1 MKKAK
6 SIISAI
12 LCAAILLSCAPV
24 FNLNLFSTQASAAS
38 YTKKHEKEYYYA
50 PGTKFITYLVLGY
63 SKDNAAKAKA
73 VITRLGSKYTAIDKD
88 LNDNA
93 GGRYI
98 FLGYL
103 ADTDPTNSIKDLRI
117 RNSNNQDNYTAPEN
131 KATYTAVGKTP
142 ISEAGKLGDGVVD
155 LNLKAGG
162 AYLYYFATK
171 NVLAG
176 DPIVEIKIDLRI

>member
-103 ADTDPTNSIKDLRI
+103 ADTDPTNSIKDLR
-117 RNSNNQDNYTAPEN
+117 TV
-131 KATYTAVGKTP
+131 T
-142 ISEAGKLGDGVVD
+142 
-155 LNLKAGG
+155 
-162 AYLYYFATK
+162 
-171 NVLAG
+171 
-176 DPIVEIKIDLRI
+176 IKIIIPLPKTKLHIRLSEKLRFRRQVSSVTALLTLI

>member
-50 PGTKFITYLVLGY
+50 PGTKFITYLVLSY

-73 VITRLGSKYTAIDKD
+73 VITRLGSKYTAIDND

-98 FLGYL
+98 FL
-103 ADTDPTNSIKDLRI
+103 
-117 RNSNNQDNYTAPEN
+117 
-131 KATYTAVGKTP
+131 
-142 ISEAGKLGDGVVD
+142 
-155 LNLKAGG
+155 
-162 AYLYYFATK
+162 
-171 NVLAG
+171 
-176 DPIVEIKIDLRI
+176 